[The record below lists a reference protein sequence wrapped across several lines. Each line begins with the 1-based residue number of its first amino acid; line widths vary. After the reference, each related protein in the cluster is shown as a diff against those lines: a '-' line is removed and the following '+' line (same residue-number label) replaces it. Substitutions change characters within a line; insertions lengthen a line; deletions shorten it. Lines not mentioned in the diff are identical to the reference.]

1 MDRYLPQRDS
11 NDPRSLDAPQ
21 VTRKAVSRLRRGTL
35 RLRGPG
41 RRGPAPLRLSSDTE
55 EARVVLRMIV
65 GLGLTVIAL
74 AIAGR
79 RVWWLKRLALAGQ
92 PAPERIAAVREH
104 PGRDAEVQATEV
116 IGQRKLLK
124 WTVPGA
130 AHAATFWGFIV
141 LILTIIESYG
151 ALFSRTFAIP
161 GIGHWAFIGFIED
174 LFAVGVLAGL
184 ITFTVIRLRNNPHK
198 EGRRSRFFGS
208 HTGAAW
214 VVLGMIFLVIATLLL
229 YRGAQINTGVFP
241 YAHGAFASEIVGHWL
256 HPLGYGVNSVLEV
269 VFILAQIGVIMAF
282 AVIVVYSKHLHIAL
296 APVNILF
303 SRRPNALGALEPMR
317 SNGKVLDFEEADP
330 DTDVFGLGKIEDFTW
345 KGLLDMATCTECGRC
360 QSQCPAWATG
370 KPLSPKQVIL
380 DLRDHALAK
389 APYLLADSDEA
400 REKLPDA
407 VKFEAGR
414 PLVGTEAEHGVIDPD
429 VIWSCTNCGACVEEC
444 PVDIEHIDHIDG
456 MRRHQ
461 VLIESAFPTE
471 ASGMLKNLENKGD
484 PWGMG
489 GNRRLAWAEELD
501 FEVPVA
507 DGKIGDDVEYLFWV
521 GCAGA
526 LEDRAK
532 KTTKAIAELLHVA
545 GVTFAVLGPAET
557 CTGDPARRMGNEFV
571 FSMLAQ
577 QNVETLNAA
586 AARTIVA
593 SCPHC
598 FNTIANEYPQLGGTY
613 EVIHHTQLLSRLL
626 AEGRLTPATPVA
638 EKITYH
644 DPCFLG
650 RHNKVFSPPR
660 EIMEQV
666 PGVQPQEMH
675 RCKERGFC
683 CGAGGAR
690 MWMEERIGK
699 RINTE
704 RIEEALALDPD
715 TISTACPYCL
725 VMLGDAVSA
734 KKASGE
740 AKETLEVVD
749 VAQLLARSVTPAV
762 TPAESGPGTAE
773 G

>member
-1 MDRYLPQRDS
+1 
-11 NDPRSLDAPQ
+11 
-21 VTRKAVSRLRRGTL
+21 
-35 RLRGPG
+35 
-41 RRGPAPLRLSSDTE
+41 
-55 EARVVLRMIV
+55 VVLRMIV

-74 AIAGR
+74 AIAAR
-79 RVWWLKRLALAGQ
+79 RMWWLKRLALAGQ

-124 WTVPGA
+124 WSVPGA
-130 AHAATFWGFIV
+130 AHAATFWGFLV
-141 LILTIIESYG
+141 LILTIIEAYG
-151 ALFSRTFAIP
+151 DLFSRTFAIP
-161 GIGHWAFIGFIED
+161 GIGTWPAIGFLED
-174 LFAVGVLAGL
+174 LFSVGVLAGIL
-184 ITFTVIRLRNNPHK
+184 TFTVIRLRNNPHK
-198 EGRRSRFFGS
+198 EGRKSRFFGS
-208 HTGAAW
+208 HTRAAW

-229 YRGAQINTGVFP
+229 YRGAQIDTGVFP
-241 YAHGAFASEIVGHWL
+241 YSRGAFASQEVGHWL
-256 HPLGYGVNSVLEV
+256 HPLGAGVNSVLEV
-269 VFILAQIGVIMAF
+269 VFLLGQIAVVMAF

-303 SRRPNALGALEPMR
+303 SRRPDALGPLEPMR

-330 DTDVFGLGKIEDFTW
+330 DTDTFGLGKIEDFSW

-380 DLRDHALAK
+380 DLRDHAFAK
-389 APYLLADSDEA
+389 APYLLAASDEERDA
-400 REKLPDA
+400 LPDA
-407 VKFEAGR
+407 VKKEAER
-414 PLVGTEAEHGVIDPD
+414 PLVGTKEDNGVIDPD
-429 VIWSCTNCGACVEEC
+429 VLWSCTNCGACVEEC

-461 VLIESAFPTE
+461 VLIESAFPVE
-471 ASGMLKNLENKGD
+471 AAGMLKNLENKGD

-489 GNRRLAWAEELD
+489 ANRRGDWIGDLD
-501 FEVPVA
+501 FEVPVV
-507 DGKIGDDVEYLFWV
+507 DGKIDDQIEYLFWV

-532 KTTKAIAELLHVA
+532 KTTKAIATLLHTA
-545 GVTFAVLGPAET
+545 GVSFAVLGPGES
-557 CTGDPARRMGNEFV
+557 CTGDPARRIGNEFV

-577 QNVETLNAA
+577 QNIEVLNEAA
-586 AARTIVA
+586 PKKIVA

-598 FNTIANEYPQLGGTY
+598 FNTISREYPQLGGNY
-613 EVIHHTQLLSRLL
+613 EVIHHTQLLAQLVK
-626 AEGRLTPATPVA
+626 EGKLTPAAVTAAAAVTAGAEAAGAGGAAAGRPEPVLLPVPVVP
-638 EKITYH
+638 EKVTYH

-650 RHNKVFSPPR
+650 RHNKVYTAPR
-660 EIMEQV
+660 EILEGV
-666 PGVQPQEMH
+666 PGVEAVEMP

-704 RIEEALALDPD
+704 RIDEALALNPD

-725 VMLGDAVSA
+725 VMLGDAVAA

-740 AKETLEVVD
+740 AADTLEVVD
-749 VAQLLARSVTPAV
+749 VAQLLVRSMTPAAIPDTDGDGSAV
-762 TPAESGPGTAE
+762 ATS
-773 G
+773 